1 MKTVDAGDVL
11 DTFYRLREQHFRI
24 PIPQFRAQSH
34 SAKQVALAQR
44 FLAWCKAEEITDV
57 PGYMRHR
64 IEAGAHAGHPVGLA
78 QLPSARMAELWR
90 EWREGEH
97 LEQQRAEKLARAA
110 GTRAEQA
117 VKELRV
123 LTRGMEAAKHPYVT
137 TGRHELCLAEIEYTG
152 GFHPASRACTACP
165 IGVRCAAKLY
175 QQHGFDVVSLRAG
188 RLHVLPRE
196 IAAAAVR

>member
-1 MKTVDAGDVL
+1 MRRPVL
-11 DTFYRLREQHFRI
+11 
-24 PIPQFRAQSH
+24 
-34 SAKQVALAQR
+34 
-44 FLAWCKAEEITDV
+44 V
-57 PGYMRHR
+57 PG
-64 IEAGAHAGHPVGLA
+64 LA
-78 QLPSARMAELWR
+78 ALSVLACQAPFPPPSE
-90 EWREGEH
+90 
-97 LEQQRAEKLARAA
+97 
-110 GTRAEQA
+110 